1 MEIDHGLPHRFRHG
15 PSFSSLFDFLLEYE
29 VTMFFP
35 FMQLRF
41 DIVVCNFYSIS
52 SGFWLQQESTSRQP
66 NHGIR

>member
-1 MEIDHGLPHRFRHG
+1 MEIDHGLLHRFRHDL
-15 PSFSSLFDFLLEYE
+15 SSSLLGFLLEYE
-29 VTMFFP
+29 VTTFFP

-41 DIVVCNFYSIS
+41 DIVVYNFYSIS